1 MDSPRG
7 WECTVL
13 MEIARQ
19 WRFAMGGVGGV
30 CMIIEVVGGGNGWRK
45 IICIKIGPV
54 TPLRETGEMV

>member
-7 WECTVL
+7 WECAVL
-13 MEIARQ
+13 REDRTP

-45 IICIKIGPV
+45 TISIIIGPI
-54 TPLRETGEMV
+54 TPLRETGEIV